1 MFQSIKRPVFKMQ
14 VCYFLFSFGQVTSLV
29 WTSGSNTV
37 ILISVIRVGE
47 ITWIWGYCFLLLF
60 FFFWYCAV
68 GIISFLFHMSS
79 LANKED
85 KKIPAWRMCVKAD
98 GRDHSL
104 CCGYGRKNAEVDCIS
119 FALSTFWYHLIK
131 PSSLLSCHL
140 SSAVQGERRRL
151 YIPT

>member
-60 FFFWYCAV
+60 FFFF
-68 GIISFLFHMSS
+68 GIVQWGLFPSFSIWAALQI
-79 LANKED
+79 
-85 KKIPAWRMCVKAD
+85 KKKKKFQPVKAD

>member
-1 MFQSIKRPVFKMQ
+1 MQ

-47 ITWIWGYCFLLLF
+47 ITWIWGYCSLLLLF

-68 GIISFLFHMSS
+68 RIMSFLFHMSS

-85 KKIPAWRMCVKAD
+85 KKIPAWRVCVKAD

-104 CCGYGRKNAEVDCIS
+104 CSGYGRKNVEGDCIS
-119 FALSTFWYHLIK
+119 FALSTFWHHLIEL
-131 PSSLLSCHL
+131 SSLLSCHL
-140 SSAVQGERRRL
+140 NSAVQGERRRL